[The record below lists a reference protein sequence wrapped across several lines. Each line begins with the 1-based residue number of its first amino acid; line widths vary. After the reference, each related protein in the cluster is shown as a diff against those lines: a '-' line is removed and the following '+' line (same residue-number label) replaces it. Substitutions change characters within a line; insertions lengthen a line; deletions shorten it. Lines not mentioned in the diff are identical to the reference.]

1 MKITKNNKTG
11 KWKLDVEISRNRRFR
26 KTCKTKTECM
36 EFYQQLKKEIEEQ
49 EERPDDDD
57 HRTLS
62 DIINL
67 WYEGTGCELSDHV
80 RLKRMLNSMA
90 QQMGNIEARKL
101 TIAHFNKYKK
111 IKREEQYQ
119 GRTIS
124 DNTLNKH
131 LGYLT
136 TVYNYLIDIGEINY
150 PNPLKKAK
158 KIKLEER
165 ELSFLTL
172 KEVELLLKQIKATS
186 TNPHV
191 LLMTKLCLAT
201 GARWGEIESRK
212 AKHFHNNRVEFTRT
226 KGKKTRNVPI
236 PEELY
241 REVREHFAIHG
252 GFSPSMSA
260 FGRALKASGIEL
272 PRGQRSHVLRHTFAS
287 HFMMNKGNILVL
299 QRILGHS
306 DLKMTMKYAKFDP
319 DHFKEAALL
328 NPLTSLTRQNADIR
342 I

>member
-1 MKITKNNKTG
+1 MKITKNHKTG
-11 KWKLDVEISRNRRFR
+11 KWKLDVEVSRNKRFR

-36 EFYQQLKKEIEEQ
+36 EYYQQLKAEIEEAENTM
-49 EERPDDDD
+49 EEKDSRA
-57 HRTLS
+57 LS

-67 WYEGTGCELSDHV
+67 WYEGAGCELSDHI
-80 RLKRMLNSMA
+80 RLKRMLDNMA
-90 QQMGNIEARKL
+90 KLLGNIEARKL
-101 TIAHFNKYKK
+101 TIAHFNKYKRV
-111 IKREEQYQ
+111 KREERYQ

-131 LGYLT
+131 LGYLC
-136 TVYNYLIDIGEINY
+136 TVYNYLIDIGEIDY
-150 PNPLKKAK
+150 PNPLQKAK
-158 KIKLEER
+158 KIKIEER

-172 KEVELLLKQIKATS
+172 EEVELLLEQIKAAS

-191 LLMTKLCLAT
+191 LLITKLCLAT

-212 AKHFHNNRVEFTRT
+212 GKHFHNNRVEFTKT

-241 REVREHFAIHG
+241 REVKEHIAIYG
-252 GFSPSMSA
+252 GFSPFYVSLWASIK
-260 FGRALKASGIEL
+260 GIGHRASQRAEKPCVTAYVRQPLHDEQGEYTGIAENS
-272 PRGQRSHVLRHTFAS
+272 R
-287 HFMMNKGNILVL
+287 
-299 QRILGHS
+299 HS